1 MRVFKIPFNTKRE
14 EKIFGG
20 YLSLRQVVYLMLAA
34 SSLSI
39 LALNIPI
46 PIKIIIISITTIF
59 FLLCAFLKIKEQ
71 NFDKLFLNFI
81 KYITRNK
88 KYVYERCCKW

>member
-1 MRVFKIPFNTKRE
+1 MRVFKVPFNTKRE

-39 LALNIPI
+39 VALHIAI
-46 PIKIIIISITTIF
+46 YIKVILVSIISLF
-59 FLLCAFLKIKEQ
+59 FILCAFLKIKEET
-71 NFDKLFLNFI
+71 FDKLFIDSL
-81 KYITRNK
+81 KYLVRK
-88 KYVYERCCKW
+88 RKYVYERCSKW

>member
-34 SSLSI
+34 SSLSVV
-39 LALNIPI
+39 ALHIPI
-46 PIKIIIISITTIF
+46 PIKIIIIGIVTIF
-59 FLLCAFLKIKEQ
+59 FLLCAFLRIREQ
-71 NFDKLFLNFI
+71 NFDKLFINCI
-81 KYITRNK
+81 KYLTRNK
-88 KYVYERCCKW
+88 KYVFERCCKW